1 MVVKKSNHQI
11 PTSFFRKKRIFSEL
25 AVPKLGRRIPNHLKN
40 HVTKPAMKKK
50 LTLSFFV
57 FSFAIFFGFAQQ
69 IQMPQ
74 ASPSAKIIQKVG
86 LTDVTVDFSRPS
98 TKGRKIFGELVPFGE
113 VWRTGA
119 NGATILTFS
128 TEVSINGT
136 QIPAGSYA
144 LYSIPGKSTWT
155 MILSKNTKLWGA
167 IGYDPAD
174 DLLRFTVTPAKTS
187 RTYDSFEISFA
198 KLTDSSANLSIK
210 WEQTRVEFTIQTEV
224 DSIVMADIKK
234 QVIDAQSTNPALLYQ
249 AANYY
254 FTSNKDFNLA
264 YSWIKQSTSS
274 DPKYW
279 TLHLQA
285 KIELSL
291 GKKTEALES
300 AIKSKKLAEEGK
312 NLDYVG
318 LNDRLIKSIK

>member
-1 MVVKKSNHQI
+1 MSTKIKVLFLALLL
-11 PTSFFRKKRIFSEL
+11 TSFSSL
-25 AVPKLGRRIPNHLKN
+25 
-40 HVTKPAMKKK
+40 
-50 LTLSFFV
+50 
-57 FSFAIFFGFAQQ
+57 AQQ

-74 ASPSAKIIQKVG
+74 ASPSSKIIQKVG

-98 TKGRKIFGELVPFGE
+98 TKGRKIFGELVPFGQ

-119 NGATILTFS
+119 NGATVLTFS
-128 TEVSINGT
+128 TEVSISGT
-136 QIPAGSYA
+136 KVPAGTYA

-167 IGYDPAD
+167 IGYDTKD
-174 DLLRFTVTPAKTS
+174 DLLRFSATPSKTS
-187 RTYDSFEISFA
+187 RMYDSFEIGFSN
-198 KLTDSSANLSIK
+198 LTDASADLSIK

-224 DSIVMADIKK
+224 DPIVMADIKK
-234 QVIDAQSTNPALLYQ
+234 QVIDAQTNNPALLYQ

-254 FTSNKDFNLA
+254 FTNNKDQNQA
-264 YSWIKQSTSS
+264 YTWIKQSTES

-291 GKKTEALES
+291 GKKTAALES
-300 AIKSKKLAEEGK
+300 ATRSKKLAEEGK
-312 NLDYVG
+312 NQDYVG

>member
-1 MVVKKSNHQI
+1 MSTKIKVLFLALLL
-11 PTSFFRKKRIFSEL
+11 TSFSSL
-25 AVPKLGRRIPNHLKN
+25 
-40 HVTKPAMKKK
+40 
-50 LTLSFFV
+50 
-57 FSFAIFFGFAQQ
+57 AQQ

-74 ASPSAKIIQKVG
+74 ASPSSKIIQKVG

-98 TKGRKIFGELVPFGE
+98 TKGRKIFGELVPFGQ

-119 NGATILTFS
+119 NGATVLTFS
-128 TEVSINGT
+128 TEVSISGT
-136 QIPAGSYA
+136 KVPAGSYA

-167 IGYDPAD
+167 IGYEAKD
-174 DLLRFTVTPAKTS
+174 DVLRFNATPAKTS
-187 RTYDSFEISFA
+187 RMYDSFEIGFSN
-198 KLTDSSANLSIK
+198 LTDASADLSIK

-224 DSIVMADIKK
+224 DPIVMADIKK

-254 FTSNKDFNLA
+254 FTNNKDQNQA
-264 YSWIKQSTSS
+264 YTWIKQSTES

-291 GKKTEALES
+291 GKKTAALES
-300 AIKSKKLAEEGK
+300 ATRSKKLAEEGK
-312 NLDYVG
+312 NQDYVG

>member
-1 MVVKKSNHQI
+1 MSTKINLLFLALLL
-11 PTSFFRKKRIFSEL
+11 TCFS
-25 AVPKLGRRIPNHLKN
+25 
-40 HVTKPAMKKK
+40 
-50 LTLSFFV
+50 TL
-57 FSFAIFFGFAQQ
+57 AQQ

-74 ASPSAKIIQKVG
+74 ASPSSKIIQKVG

-98 TKGRKIFGELVPFGE
+98 AKGRKIFGELVPFGQ

-136 QIPAGSYA
+136 KVPAGAYA

-167 IGYDPAD
+167 IGYEEKD
-174 DLLRFTVTPAKTS
+174 DFLRFTTTPAKTS
-187 RTYDSFEISFA
+187 RMYDSFEIGFSN
-198 KLTDSSANLSIK
+198 LTDASADLSIK
-210 WEQTRVEFTIQTEV
+210 WEQTRVAFTIQTEV

-254 FTSNKDFNLA
+254 FTSNKDLNQA
-264 YSWIKQSTSS
+264 YTWIKHSTSS

-285 KIELSL
+285 KIELNL

-300 AIKSKKLAEEGK
+300 ATKSKKLAEEGK
-312 NLDYVG
+312 NFDYVG
-318 LNDRLIKSIK
+318 LNERLIKSIK